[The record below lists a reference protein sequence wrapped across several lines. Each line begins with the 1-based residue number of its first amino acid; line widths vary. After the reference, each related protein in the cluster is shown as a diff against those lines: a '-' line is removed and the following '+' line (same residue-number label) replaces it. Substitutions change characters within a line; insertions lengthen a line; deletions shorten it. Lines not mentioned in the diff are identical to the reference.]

1 LQPGG
6 NHLGI
11 APPSRSPSSSPSISS
26 SDTGE
31 DADDADVDTGYGY
44 ADDVDGADPKAAKLR
59 EDKLWLRLATGEE
72 RRQLLGTE
80 EESSDRHSS
89 CGEDDENDDDDE
101 VAAVYAINAEQQKY
115 YEEQFQK
122 LERDPSGFLSG
133 LEARKFFEKSGLPIP
148 DLSAIW

>member
-1 LQPGG
+1 MTLQPGG

-26 SDTGE
+26 SDTGD

-44 ADDVDGADPKAAKLR
+44 AEDGAESAAKLR

-80 EESSDRHSS
+80 EESSDRLQSTHT
-89 CGEDDENDDDDE
+89 
-101 VAAVYAINAEQQKY
+101 IPI
-115 YEEQFQK
+115 
-122 LERDPSGFLSG
+122 LP
-133 LEARKFFEKSGLPIP
+133 KSTCF
-148 DLSAIW
+148 